1 MTLDELLELVP
12 SGWHDVLEAIDARAS
27 VAELLA
33 PAMGI
38 TRREAYRLL
47 IEQERLTILERKRY
61 GP

>member
-1 MTLDELLELVP
+1 
-12 SGWHDVLEAIDARAS
+12 VLEAIDARAS

-33 PAMGI
+33 PALGI